1 MHHDP
6 LLARQLQ
13 PELGEH
19 GARLPH
25 GARSVGAGL
34 VPGGRHA
41 QQRGGVAGAQRAHD
55 HVVSRGSVLHN
66 HQLEEGIQCI
76 YIFNRINNEND
87 YRKNIPY
94 KHTIGHIDLER
105 HSLKLQNNKQ

>member
-19 GARLPH
+19 GARLPD
-25 GARSVGAGL
+25 GARSVCAGL

-55 HVVSRGSVLHN
+55 HVVSGGSVLHN
-66 HQLEEGIQCI
+66 HQLEEGIQCV
-76 YIFNRINNEND
+76 YIFNKINNEND
-87 YRKNIPY
+87 YRENTVTTNTLSDTLISRG
-94 KHTIGHIDLER
+94 TL
-105 HSLKLQNNKQ
+105 